1 MLQLTKTESIILEAL
16 KTWPKT
22 KFELEELVDHG
33 KDYSESFIK
42 VIVSNINRKAGK
54 YIIEWYNEDWYYK
67 YRLIDE
73 RIEFQLAKGIEWV
86 LEEIRLMRCMDKEMR
101 CELCKYKVSH
111 DKRRKSLILIVWW
124 LLIFAILVFLLWYN
138 IWYSNWLKNWEV
150 RLEIDDKDLMNSISQ

>member
-67 YRLIDE
+67 YRLTDE

-86 LEEIRLMRCMDKEMR
+86 LEEIRLMRSVDKEIK
-101 CELCKYKVSH
+101 CNLCKYKVDH
-111 DKRRKSLILIVWW
+111 DTRRKTLFIIIWW
-124 LLIFAILVFLLWYN
+124 VVIFAILVFLLGYQIGFNSWRIN
-138 IWYSNWLKNWEV
+138 SEI
-150 RLEIDDKDLMNSISQ
+150 RFEIDDEDLMNSISK